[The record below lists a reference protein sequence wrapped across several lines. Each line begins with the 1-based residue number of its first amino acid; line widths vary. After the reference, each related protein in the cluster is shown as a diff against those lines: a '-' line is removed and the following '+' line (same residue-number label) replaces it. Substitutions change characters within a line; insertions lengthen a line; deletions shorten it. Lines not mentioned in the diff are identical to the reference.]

1 MEEQLLVSK
10 LREAEPGGW
19 HPQPAR
25 PVPGPRQA
33 GQPGRRA
40 GWRGL
45 ALALALLTGFA
56 VAAFLIVAVVA
67 PSAGAAGGCGGG

>member
-10 LREAEPGGW
+10 RLAAEC
-19 HPQPAR
+19 
-25 PVPGPRQA
+25 GPRR
-33 GQPGRRA
+33 G

-45 ALALALLTGFA
+45 VLALVLLTGFA
-56 VAAFLIVAVVA
+56 AAAILVAAVVA

>member
-10 LREAEPGGW
+10 RLAAEC
-19 HPQPAR
+19 
-25 PVPGPRQA
+25 GPRR
-33 GQPGRRA
+33 G

-45 ALALALLTGFA
+45 VLALVLLTGFA
-56 VAAFLIVAVVA
+56 VAAILVVAVVA

>member
-10 LREAEPGGW
+10 RSEAERG
-19 HPQPAR
+19 
-25 PVPGPRQA
+25 
-33 GQPGRRA
+33 PGRG

-45 ALALALLTGFA
+45 VLALVLLTGFA
-56 VAAFLIVAVVA
+56 VAAILVVAVVA